1 MAHAENRLPFP
12 GGDSNMTKISICQ
25 CLFYQLLTSQRPFR
39 TPLLPTPL
47 CHPEHR
53 GETWTRPTS
62 LSCSTGS
69 APKPNAAASNR
80 SSPSPPPS
88 ANDEPGY
95 SRQFD
100 SKSTMPGTK
109 D

>member
-53 GETWTRPTS
+53 GELTPPFSLLGKATKRAKNGPLCCDQISISRSEEHTS
-62 LSCSTGS
+62 ELQ
-69 APKPNAAASNR
+69 
-80 SSPSPPPS
+80 SPC
-88 ANDEPGY
+88 NLVC
-95 SRQFD
+95 
-100 SKSTMPGTK
+100 
-109 D
+109 